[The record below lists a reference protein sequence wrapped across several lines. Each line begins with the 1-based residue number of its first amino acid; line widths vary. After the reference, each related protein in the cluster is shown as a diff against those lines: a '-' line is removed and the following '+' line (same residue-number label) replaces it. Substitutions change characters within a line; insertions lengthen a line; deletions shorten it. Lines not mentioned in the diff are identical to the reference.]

1 MNDSLAIR
9 KRSFKNNRI
18 NGAYCNMAERETIEG
33 GELMD
38 SGMFSIED
46 LTSITSMN
54 ETWDT
59 GGYPSSSY
67 TWRSSTIELMSNST
81 TMNFSTAMSDI
92 ADITDNQS
100 ASPLSER
107 RSPSIKSN
115 HTYNGPFVLMKEY
128 EEDTNMSY
136 CMMDNYSATTPKD
149 MFVPYEVTIYDEEDS
164 PESELSSKFFCG
176 SNHGCA
182 IFVLVTEEE
191 EGEREE
197 NCPASDTFINRPWN
211 SIDYGICC
219 LSSATNVADC
229 GPSANGRNFYRK
241 LLAKDTTNITF

>member
-1 MNDSLAIR
+1 MNDLLAIL

-18 NGAYCNMAERETIEG
+18 NSVYCNMVERETIED

-46 LTSITSMN
+46 LTSTTSMN
-54 ETWDT
+54 ETWGT
-59 GGYPSSSY
+59 SGYPSSSY
-67 TWRSSTIELMSNST
+67 TWRSSTMELMSNST
-81 TMNFSTAMSDI
+81 MMNFLTAMSDI
-92 ADITDNQS
+92 ADITDNQT

-115 HTYNGPFVLMKEY
+115 HTYTGPFVLMKEY
-128 EEDTNMSY
+128 EEDTNISY
-136 CMMDNYSATTPKD
+136 CTMDNYSATTPQD
-149 MFVPYEVTIYDEEDS
+149 MFVTYEMTIYDEEDS
-164 PESELSSKFFCG
+164 PESESSSKCFCG

-182 IFVLVTEEE
+182 IFVLATDEE

-197 NCPASDTFINRPWN
+197 NYPASDTFINRPWN

-219 LSSATNVADC
+219 LSTTTNVADC
-229 GPSANGRNFYRK
+229 GPSANGKKFYFK